1 MAQFDVYKNPDGDG
15 YLLVVQADLL
25 DNLNTRMV
33 VPLLPENI
41 APIPARTL
49 NPCFVISGEKQ
60 VMSTQ
65 FMAAVPAGI
74 LHGRV
79 TNLEPQRDEIIAAL
93 DFLLLGC

>member
-25 DNLNTRMV
+25 NNLNTRMV
-33 VPLLPENI
+33 VPLLPDKV

-49 NPCFVISGEKQ
+49 NPCFMISGETQ

-65 FMAAVPAGI
+65 FMAAVPTGI
-74 LHGRV
+74 LQGRV
-79 TNLEPQRDEIIAAL
+79 INAQKTLAHESPRMKKRNPA
-93 DFLLLGC
+93 C